1 MNFFEHQERARGT
14 TRWLV
19 LLFIGAVISLILGAT
34 LIVSVILATSNAQQG
49 AAPAFDPTALPL
61 DVLAGVSAVVLAVV
75 ALGAA
80 FRFMQLRAGGKAVAQ
95 GLGGRLLSVNTRNID
110 ERKVLN
116 VVEEMAIAAG
126 VPVPQ
131 VYLLE
136 EAGINAFAAG
146 HTPQDAV
153 IGVTRGCIAQLSRDE
168 LQGVIAHEFSHICNG
183 DMRLNLRL
191 IGWLYGITVLGLIGY
206 FLLRGQSVAAARSRD
221 NSRGALV
228 LVGLGLMA
236 VGYGGTLFGNLIKAA
251 VSRQRE
257 FLADASAV
265 QYTRNPAGIG
275 GALKKIGANAKGSL
289 LDTAGAGEVG
299 HLLFGQG

>member
-14 TRWLV
+14 TRALV
-19 LLFIGAVISLILGAT
+19 LLFIGAVVSLILVAT
-34 LIVSVILATSNAQQG
+34 LLVTLILSTSDTEG
-49 AAPAFDPTALPL
+49 AAPAFDPATLPL
-61 DVLAGVSAVVLAVV
+61 DVLAGVSAVVLTVV

-80 FRFMQLRAGGKAVAQ
+80 FRFLQLRAGGKAVAQ
-95 GLGGRLLSVNTRNID
+95 GLGGRLLNVNTRNME

-153 IGVTRGCIAQLSRDE
+153 IGVTRGCIALLDRDE
-168 LQGVIAHEFSHICNG
+168 LQGVIAHEFSHIFNG

-206 FLLRGQSVAAARSRD
+206 FLLRGQGVAAARSRNN

-228 LVGLGLMA
+228 LMGL
-236 VGYGGTLFGNLIKAA
+236 
-251 VSRQRE
+251 
-257 FLADASAV
+257 
-265 QYTRNPAGIG
+265 
-275 GALKKIGANAKGSL
+275 
-289 LDTAGAGEVG
+289 
-299 HLLFGQG
+299 